1 MIVYGYI
8 WMGVTLVLF
17 LLSLYAAH
25 RRGLL
30 RPGPLVVLAV
40 ASGTAFALRVLTY
53 MQFLRI
59 LSFQAL
65 EQGAF
70 LFAATL
76 FGAMLLISYTFV
88 LLAIINLFYPRNLN
102 TADLLTLSCLSG
114 FGISMLSTLYGIAK
128 LAVAWLLG
136 A

>member
-17 LLSLYAAH
+17 VASLYWAYS
-25 RRGLL
+25 RTLL
-30 RPGPLVVLAV
+30 RPAPLIALAV
-40 ASGTAFALRVLTY
+40 AAGLAFSLRVLTY

-59 LSFQAL
+59 ISFHEL

-76 FGAMLLISYTFV
+76 FGAVLLIGYTFV
-88 LLAIINLFYPRNLN
+88 LLAILNLFYPRYLG
-102 TADLLTLSCLSG
+102 AVDLMVLACMGG
-114 FGISMLSTLYGIAK
+114 FGISLVSTLYGIGK
-128 LAVAWLLG
+128 LVIGRVLG
-136 A
+136 T